1 VKMRKDKMRKRVR
14 SVKLQSN
21 AIISKL
27 FLAML
32 VICKLKNF
40 VRFYHLFCDH
50 TLTLPNC
57 EIACYVFGVVKIAIF
72 RPTNFFILNLK

>member
-1 VKMRKDKMRKRVR
+1 MKMRKDKMRKRVR

-21 AIISKL
+21 PIISKL

-40 VRFYHLFCDH
+40 VRFFHLFCDH

-57 EIACYVFGVVKIAIF
+57 EIACYVFGIVKIAIC
-72 RPTNFFILNLK
+72 RPTKKKLLNLK